1 MTQMSFSS
9 RARLLLLC
17 LGLVGPA
24 AVSRSALAQGGG
36 VVAEE
41 SKRAIQLYTEG
52 RDLLTAGK
60 AADALPKLVESLRLL
75 PSPNTELLIAHARRE
90 LGRRAEALETYER
103 VLANAQNEVARGQD
117 RYKGTLEE
125 AKRWIGS
132 LSGELGTVVVTAPEG
147 ARIDVSR
154 GDPKSPAT
162 FIGSGRAYAE
172 PGEVRVTMTLGDRT
186 ETQTARVGAGTSARV
201 DFSTSTQPAPPG
213 ADKQPP
219 PPPKDEGPVVSIAGI
234 VLLGGGAVGMAM
246 FAGFGVSARS
256 TLDGLE
262 ECTPRCPASRRPEK
276 DAGERD
282 MLIANVSVGIGAGLL
297 AAGATAWIVEAV
309 LAGGEQEAAP
319 AAPAA
324 RIDVG
329 VPGAIDAAGLTF
341 GARY

>member
-1 MTQMSFSS
+1 MTILSFKKHLGSLFVCAALAGAATLS
-9 RARLLLLC
+9 R
-17 LGLVGPA
+17 PA
-24 AVSRSALAQGGG
+24 FAQGGG

-41 SKRAIQLYTEG
+41 SKRAIELYTEG

-60 AADALPKLVESLRLL
+60 AAEALPKLIESLRLL
-75 PSPNTELLIAHARRE
+75 PSPNTELLIAHAKRE

-132 LSGELGTVVVTAPEG
+132 LGGELGTVVVSAPEG
-147 ARIDVSR
+147 ARIDVAR
-154 GDPKSPAT
+154 GDPQSPAT

-172 PGEVRVTMTLGDRT
+172 PGEVRVTMTVGDRT
-186 ETQTARVGAGTSARV
+186 ETKTARVGAGTTARV
-201 DFSTSTQPAPPG
+201 DFSTAAPTGPSG
-213 ADKQPP
+213 TDKAAPQ
-219 PPPKDEGPVVSIAGI
+219 PKDDGPVVSIAGI
-234 VLLGGGAVGMAM
+234 ALLSGGVVGMAM
-246 FAGFGVSARS
+246 FAGFGVSAKS

-262 ECTPRCPASRRPEK
+262 ECSPHCPDSRREEQ
-276 DAGERD
+276 DAGKRD
-282 MLIANVSVGIGAGLL
+282 QLIANISVGIGAGLL

-309 LAGGEQEAAP
+309 MAGGEKELAP

-329 VPGAIDAAGLTF
+329 VPGAFDAAGLTF
-341 GARY
+341 TAPY